1 MNYKGILVVCFSKW
15 QIAQSILGFFFFFL
29 GQIIVGQWHYLEI
42 IINFIINILK
52 FSSNC
57 VILYHINYQV
67 KTQIIDILNI
77 IVT

>member
-1 MNYKGILVVCFSKW
+1 MNYKGILVVCLSKW
-15 QIAQSILGFFFFFL
+15 QIAQSIFFFFL
-29 GQIIVGQWHYLEI
+29 GQIIVGQWYYLEI

-57 VILYHINYQV
+57 VILYYINYQV

-77 IVT
+77 IIT